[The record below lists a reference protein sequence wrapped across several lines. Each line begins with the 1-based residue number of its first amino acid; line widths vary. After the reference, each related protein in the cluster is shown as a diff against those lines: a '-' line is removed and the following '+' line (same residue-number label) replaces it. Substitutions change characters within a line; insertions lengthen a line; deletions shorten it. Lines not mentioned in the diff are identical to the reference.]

1 MADITSTG
9 VPIDDSVELDELIFA
24 ITNQDQKALQMLYSK
39 YRRSIF
45 AVAYAIT
52 HDHQLSEDVLQDTII
67 RVWENA
73 SNYRQGSSAKAWI
86 HAIARNQSLDIIR
99 QRNHSFSL
107 EDLENQP
114 IPEQLITRI
123 TPEDQMMLEVGLS
136 SLDHDQSIIFVLKA
150 IVGLSHLEISKM
162 LDIPYR
168 LVRYRYHQAI
178 SRLKEFLSNPDD
190 IKI

>member
-1 MADITSTG
+1 MADITSTS

-45 AVAYAIT
+45 AVAYAVT

-190 IKI
+190 VKI